1 MRSSAT
7 SRGLL
12 TLSYLGS
19 FVLGA
24 LVDIVRHSADRI
36 VPAVQEGFIDQA
48 IGQRIMLAAV
58 LTLTIMA
65 GVYFGSRWSKRRFG
79 KTHHAA
85 LLAVFV
91 LTPAIVYV
99 IEH

>member
-12 TLSYLGS
+12 ILSYLGS
-19 FVLGA
+19 FIFGA
-24 LVDIVRHSADRI
+24 LVDIVRHSFDRI
-36 VPAVQEGFIDQA
+36 VPAVQDGLIDQA
-48 IGQRIMLAAV
+48 IGQRMVIAAV
-58 LTLTIMA
+58 LTLIIMA

-79 KTHHAA
+79 NAHYAA